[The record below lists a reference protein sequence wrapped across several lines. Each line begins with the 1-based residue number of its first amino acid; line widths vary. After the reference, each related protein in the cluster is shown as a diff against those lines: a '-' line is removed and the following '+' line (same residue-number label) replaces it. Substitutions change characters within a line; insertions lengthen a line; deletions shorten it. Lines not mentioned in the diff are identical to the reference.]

1 MSCELRAKRGNI
13 EIVKQYSKVEV
24 FINTKEIIENLHNR
38 RNVVAKDLW
47 IFFEDIGENQLLRG
61 QSKERARVKKQLSIG
76 EFSYLQETF
85 LIL

>member
-1 MSCELRAKRGNI
+1 MT
-13 EIVKQYSKVEV
+13 QYSKVEG
-24 FINTKEIIENLHNR
+24 FINTKESIENLHNR

-61 QSKERARVKKQLSIG
+61 QSKERARVKKELSIG
-76 EFSYLQETF
+76 EFSYLRKETF

>member
-13 EIVKQYSKVEV
+13 EIVKQYSKVQV
-24 FINTKEIIENLHNR
+24 FINTKESIENLHNR

-61 QSKERARVKKQLSIG
+61 QLKDRARVKKELSIG
-76 EFSYLQETF
+76 EFSYL
-85 LIL
+85 